1 VANPFADL
9 IPQQGQQAPQQM
21 QSANPFAD
29 LVPAQPAQTAPQ
41 PTVSVPRGNTA
52 QSGFMSYFNAPDNM
66 GTFLAD
72 TTAFNAGVGKLAHGI
87 LQPLFENSNGSLAQA
102 SRDVAAR
109 RESNYKK
116 ALGADPIGA
125 TRAEAIG
132 NAALPMILTRGTG
145 WVSAPATGFVI
156 GGANYVN
163 PGESRLTNA
172 EYGAAGGLLGK
183 AGGSIANAAIRKGA
197 EKYAQS
203 AMPGLVAKA
212 TARIKRYISPEEAS
226 QKLQAN
232 FNEAAA
238 KNTANWNKTN
248 TLAQTL
254 DNNLADKGK
263 AFDASPFTN
272 HIQDFSNKLKGME
285 PAVRAKYA
293 QAADFA
299 NHIQEQ
305 APQSFS
311 GAVALRQNLNQ
322 ELKKFLDKN
331 NVKVTDTETKNLI
344 TGLKNSLQK
353 TVDANA
359 DKFGS
364 DLELYHGSNGIVNE
378 INDYDGLFGGIFA
391 SPSKN
396 AALSHG
402 NNLHTVKLNEPDIL
416 TQEKLAYHTDD
427 NKVRNILK
435 DNLGDMSN
443 DELDEIHDLVINDR
457 NLHRSDLDPERL
469 NEIFRTD
476 DLGEASWQAQRMR
489 GAIAKDLGYKA
500 VEMDDEHGTSY
511 LVLPGA
517 KIYPPGTEKESN
529 TFDQFKNSWEA
540 ANQSHQALTDFV
552 KTPNPQG
559 VLKPRIPRREALNN
573 KTLDA
578 GALGQYLRPSMRGDT
593 GINQLNKLTG
603 SDDAARSYLMRNV
616 IEGRGNPNVALSNY
630 EKLSVPQRQRLFD
643 NLPEGQQL
651 KAASAVRNAFPE
663 PKGSLTLEMLK
674 HKLGGAVG
682 TIGTLG
688 IPKMAAKFAT
698 PQSVMRAVNRA
709 QTTNKKAGR
718 YLSPVLASMFASM
731 GDNS

>member
-1 VANPFADL
+1 MAYTPTLDDIHDL
-9 IPQQGQQAPQQM
+9 IPQQGASVGYTPSLADIQDLIPGQQA
-21 QSANPFAD
+21 QS
-29 LVPAQPAQTAPQ
+29 APQ
-41 PTVSVPRGNTA
+41 PSANVLRGNA
-52 QSGFMSYFNAPDNM
+52 NSDMSPFMSAVVGFN
-66 GTFLAD
+66 T
-72 TTAFNAGVGKLAHGI
+72 GVGNLAHGI
-87 LQPLFENSNGSLAQA
+87 LQPIFENPLFGGNDALAQGSKRYAAQREANYQKAKDANPMTA
-102 SRDVAAR
+102 STAEFVGNVAPTLFLPMG
-109 RESNYKK
+109 EGG
-116 ALGADPIGA
+116 ALLKLGKSALQGAGIGA
-125 TRAEAIG
+125 AQYA
-132 NAALPMILTRGTG
+132 
-145 WVSAPATGFVI
+145 
-156 GGANYVN
+156 N
-163 PGESRLTNA
+163 PGESKLTNA
-172 EYGAAGGLLGK
+172 AFGAGGGFLGSG
-183 AGGSIANAAIRKGA
+183 AGQLGSAAIRKGA

-212 TARIKRYISPEEAS
+212 TDKIKGYISPEQAS

-238 KNTANWNKTN
+238 KNTAIWNKTN
-248 TLAQTL
+248 ALAQTL

-263 AFDASPFTN
+263 AFDASAFTN
-272 HIQDFSNKLKGME
+272 HIQDFSNKLKNME

-305 APQSFS
+305 APQSFT

-344 TGLKNSLQK
+344 TGLKDSLQK
-353 TVDANA
+353 TVDANNKHV
-359 DKFGS
+359 D
-364 DLELYHGSNGIVNE
+364 
-378 INDYDGLFGGIFA
+378 
-391 SPSKN
+391 
-396 AALSHG
+396 
-402 NNLHTVKLNEPDIL
+402 NNLLN
-416 TQEKLAYHTDD
+416 
-427 NKVRNILK
+427 
-435 DNLGDMSN
+435 
-443 DELDEIHDLVINDR
+443 
-457 NLHRSDLDPERL
+457 
-469 NEIFRTD
+469 
-476 DLGEASWQAQRMR
+476 
-489 GAIAKDLGYKA
+489 
-500 VEMDDEHGTSY
+500 
-511 LVLPGA
+511 
-517 KIYPPGTEKESN
+517 
-529 TFDQFKNSWEA
+529 QFKNSWEA

-578 GALGQYLRPSMRGDT
+578 GSLGQYLRPSMRGDT

-603 SDDAARSYLMRNV
+603 GDDAARSYLMRNV